1 MIFNIILWI
10 ILGIQSV
17 SDIRTKSLYYV
28 LNLLGMFLLFFPV
41 IPFIKEEYLFF
52 LTAVAFVWIQSM
64 CGVYAYGDAKLLI
77 MVVERLTVYKSGV
90 DIWIELLMV
99 ELFAILI
106 FSIYVLTY
114 KVINHIPI
122 KIKDN
127 YPYAPAITISY
138 MIVAGAQYVGN

>member
-1 MIFNIILWI
+1 MIFDVILLI

-28 LNLLGMFLLFFPV
+28 LNLLGMFILFFPI

-64 CGVYAYGDAKLLI
+64 CGAYAYGDAKLLI
-77 MVVERLTVYKSGV
+77 MIAERITVYKSSV

-99 ELFAILI
+99 ELVAILI

-122 KIKDN
+122 RKKDN

-138 MIVAGAQYVGN
+138 IIAAGV